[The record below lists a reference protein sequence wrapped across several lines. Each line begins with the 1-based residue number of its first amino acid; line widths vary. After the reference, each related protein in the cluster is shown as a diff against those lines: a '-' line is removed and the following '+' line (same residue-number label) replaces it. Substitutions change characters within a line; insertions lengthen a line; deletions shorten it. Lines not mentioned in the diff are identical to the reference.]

1 MHLKLSL
8 VSSSLVVMAIADV
21 PGSGSEWSVGGQ
33 TYSSRAKAQ
42 TAACSLQMVCQRH
55 YLNYLLSMAAA
66 NPAGEV
72 QKLGQRLQKP
82 RNLSES
88 VLLMLYLTMG
98 GLTADLIG

>member
-42 TAACSLQMVCQRH
+42 TAACSLQMVCQR
-55 YLNYLLSMAAA
+55 YFLTISCRWLQLTPQEKCKNWANAFKSLETSVSLSC
-66 NPAGEV
+66 
-72 QKLGQRLQKP
+72 
-82 RNLSES
+82 
-88 VLLMLYLTMG
+88 
-98 GLTADLIG
+98 